1 MLIKVCGMRDTE
13 NIRAVSELDIDLM
26 GFIFSPKSPRYVMMI
41 SSQAGII
48 PDYSEERLKKGRGE
62 ANDAAHRIKRVGVFV
77 DEPIEN
83 VIALA
88 ESGTI
93 RIAQLHGSESEE
105 YAAELKERG
114 ITVIRAFRVSSE
126 SDIAAARS
134 SCADFVLLDSGG
146 GSGETFDWSL
156 IKAVGRNYFLA
167 GGLTAD
173 NVADAVKKLRPYAVD
188 ASSCL
193 ETEGFKDFEKMRAF
207 AEAVRTAE

>member
-1 MLIKVCGMRDTE
+1 MTKIKMCGLR
-13 NIRAVSELDIDLM
+13 RAEDIEYANMIVPDYIGYVFAKKSRRCVAPEKAQELTRLLRED
-26 GFIFSPKSPRYVMMI
+26 
-41 SSQAGII
+41 II
-48 PDYSEERLKKGRGE
+48 P
-62 ANDAAHRIKRVGVFV
+62 VGVFV

-88 ESGTI
+88 QSGTI
-93 RIAQLHGSESEE
+93 RIAQLHGNESEE

>member
-1 MLIKVCGMRDTE
+1 MTKIKMCGLR
-13 NIRAVSELDIDLM
+13 RAEDIEYANMIVPDYIGYVFAKKSRRCVAPEKAQELTRLLRED
-26 GFIFSPKSPRYVMMI
+26 
-41 SSQAGII
+41 II
-48 PDYSEERLKKGRGE
+48 P
-62 ANDAAHRIKRVGVFV
+62 VGVFV

-134 SCADFVLLDSGG
+134 SCVDFVLLDSGG

-173 NVADAVKKLRPYAVD
+173 NVAEAVKKLRPYAVD

>member
-1 MLIKVCGMRDTE
+1 MTKIKMCGLR
-13 NIRAVSELDIDLM
+13 RAEDIEYANMIVPDYIGYVFAKKSRRCVAPEKAQELTRLLRED
-26 GFIFSPKSPRYVMMI
+26 
-41 SSQAGII
+41 II
-48 PDYSEERLKKGRGE
+48 P
-62 ANDAAHRIKRVGVFV
+62 VGVFV
-77 DEPIEN
+77 DEPIEK

-173 NVADAVKKLRPYAVD
+173 NVAEAVKKLRPYAVD

-207 AEAVRTAE
+207 AEAVRRAGEH